1 MGKSGAGNKGKRSKS
16 NKPARVK
23 YRAKGMIVTNKIN
36 KLEKQVKHL
45 SKLKEK
51 NPESKVDNSIELLK
65 DRIKEIQYSSKGVNY
80 HQV

>member
-23 YRAKGMIVTNKIN
+23 YRSKGMMVTNKIN
-36 KLEKQVKHL
+36 KLEKQIKHL

-51 NPESKVDNSIELLK
+51 NPESKVDTSIELLK
-65 DRIKEIQYSSKGVNY
+65 ERIKEVQYQKKG
-80 HQV
+80 

>member
-36 KLEKQVKHL
+36 KLEKQIKHL
-45 SKLKEK
+45 NKLKDK
-51 NPESKVDNSIELLK
+51 HPESKVDISIESLK
-65 DRIKEIQYSSKGVNY
+65 DRIKEIQYSSKG
-80 HQV
+80 QK